1 MGELKTGLRLAWR
14 KVSYPPS
21 LRPTTPNQLPSLPRP
36 LKNVMK
42 SKGKLSGL
50 WNCPWICKN
59 CKHGLFTCRASTT
72 EQFRMK
78 CFFFLCSKKKKKGH
92 EFLKYPIQSKGKA
105 KFVWDSTGCY
115 NLFYLSS
122 VEIHSCCTKYS
133 NVDIFKFTHPSHD
146 IRKAEVTV
154 KNQTQEGN
162 VSA

>member
-1 MGELKTGLRLAWR
+1 MGELKTGLRLAWT
-14 KVSYPPS
+14 KVSSPPP
-21 LRPTTPNQLPSLPRP
+21 LRPTTPNQLPSLPWP
-36 LKNVMK
+36 LKNVIK
-42 SKGKLSGL
+42 SKGELSGL
-50 WNCPWICKN
+50 WNCPWIWKN

-72 EQFRMK
+72 EQLRMK
-78 CFFFLCSKKKKKGH
+78 CIFFFFKKKGH
-92 EFLKYPIQSKGKA
+92 EVLKYPIQSKGKA
-105 KFVWDSTGCY
+105 RFVWDSSGCY

>member
-1 MGELKTGLRLAWR
+1 MGELKTGLRLAWT
-14 KVSYPPS
+14 KVSFPP

-36 LKNVMK
+36 LKNVTK
-42 SKGKLSGL
+42 SKGELSGL
-50 WNCPWICKN
+50 WNCPWIWKN

-72 EQFRMK
+72 EQLRMK
-78 CFFFLCSKKKKKGH
+78 CFFFFVQKKGH
-92 EFLKYPIQSKGKA
+92 EVLKYPIQSKGKA
-105 KFVWDSTGCY
+105 RFVWDSSGCY

-146 IRKAEVTV
+146 IRKSEVTV
-154 KNQTQEGN
+154 KNQTQKDN

>member
-1 MGELKTGLRLAWR
+1 MGELKTGLRLAWT
-14 KVSYPPS
+14 KVSFPP

-36 LKNVMK
+36 LKNVIK
-42 SKGKLSGL
+42 SKGELSGL
-50 WNCPWICKN
+50 WNCPWIWKN

-72 EQFRMK
+72 EQLRMK
-78 CFFFLCSKKKKKGH
+78 CIFFLCSKKKGH
-92 EFLKYPIQSKGKA
+92 EVLKYPIQSKGKVR
-105 KFVWDSTGCY
+105 FVWDSSGCY

-146 IRKAEVTV
+146 IRKSEVTV
-154 KNQTQEGN
+154 KNQTQEDN